1 MKEEKR
7 MADSYEVRHAIH
19 IGDKEVV
26 FGVDDKADLPFMVGY
41 SLWNDLMCGYQYFET
56 VGSADYLEMME
67 EFTDRVQKQVE
78 LVKEERASITVPL
91 AAFTAGDCLPL
102 NAGDSIQNQVV
113 VIKPTALRAEYR
125 TADKQLVLAT
135 GGFGTYGNARGRAV
149 STTNLYSGEHSRW
162 NREDVLG
169 IIKPE
174 AMPEWAKEKLAEI
187 QQAAHRRRN
196 QPER

>member
-1 MKEEKR
+1 MEEEKR

-26 FGVDDKADLPFMVGY
+26 FGVDDKADLPFMVSY
-41 SLWNDLMCGYQYFET
+41 SLWNPLICGYQYFEA

-67 EFTDRVQKQVE
+67 EFTDRVQKQVVM
-78 LVKEERASITVPL
+78 VKEERASVTVPL
-91 AAFTAGDCLPL
+91 VTLTAEDCLPL
-102 NAGDSIQNQVV
+102 HAEDNIENQVV

-149 STTNLYSGEHSRW
+149 NTTNLYSGEHSRW

-174 AMPEWAKEKLAEI
+174 AMPGWAKAKLTEI
-187 QQAAHRRRN
+187 QKAAHRRKN
-196 QPER
+196 QMER